1 MANNHATSVNN
12 GSPSWVGLASVA
24 ALVALSA
31 VAVLGGAWKVLT
43 IGWVAFVAM
52 AAGALLGSRAE
63 TTDPQGLVWGYG
75 LASGAMIVSAALF
88 LLPQA
93 MGLGGAAGSPRIGG
107 LGVAAGLI
115 AGYSAHVI
123 GHRLTHVDVSF
134 DLTAAEIGA
143 HALAAGAIIGLVY
156 ASMPELGLLLG
167 LGIVSHKGPAGYAA
181 ARRLVRRGRS
191 PTLLLLPA
199 AGVGVTAIPTAL
211 LPVGGIAWL
220 NAVVFGF
227 AAGIFLH
234 VAMDFLPHC
243 EAGSE
248 IHEVCE
254 LSGAHDLLDELRVH
268 AVASTAL
275 GGAAV
280 VGAWLLL

>member
-1 MANNHATSVNN
+1 
-12 GSPSWVGLASVA
+12 
-24 ALVALSA
+24 
-31 VAVLGGAWKVLT
+31 
-43 IGWVAFVAM
+43 
-52 AAGALLGSRAE
+52 
-63 TTDPQGLVWGYG
+63 
-75 LASGAMIVSAALF
+75 
-88 LLPQA
+88 
-93 MGLGGAAGSPRIGG
+93 
-107 LGVAAGLI
+107 
-115 AGYSAHVI
+115 
-123 GHRLTHVDVSF
+123 
-134 DLTAAEIGA
+134 
-143 HALAAGAIIGLVY
+143 
-156 ASMPELGLLLG
+156 LLG